1 MEYRLHALTDE
12 TAIFVGMES
21 AYSDLTVDFLLC
33 SSSSEWTVEYAHLL
47 PAAVTAHKGD
57 ILMVNDVGDWQVTA
71 PPFAPKPTTITGTL
85 TVGSTTLTLQNA
97 GITINS
103 VYDIYTD
110 KWGVNPT
117 DVVVTAGKITMTFE
131 KQNASIGVR
140 VEVR

>member
-33 SSSSEWTVEYAHLL
+33 SSSSEWTVDYAHLL
-47 PAAVTAHKGD
+47 PEAHASHKGY
-57 ILMVNDVGDWQVTA
+57 ILAVNDAGNWQITD
-71 PPFAPKPTTITGTL
+71 PPFAAKPTVITGTL
-85 TVGSTTLTLQNA
+85 SAGSTTLTLQNA
-97 GITINS
+97 AITINS